1 MTIREFLNS
10 YINFIKS
17 IAIFEYIGDASS
29 IGADLEE
36 DYEEVGTYRDRRY
49 IPEDVMIRKVEY
61 FNIENGDITIWME
74 RR

>member
-1 MTIREFLNS
+1 MTIRQFLSS

-36 DYEEVGTYRDRRY
+36 DYEEVGTYSDRRY
-49 IPEDVMIRKVEY
+49 IPENVMIRKVEY

-74 RR
+74 A

>member
-1 MTIREFLNS
+1 MTIRQFLNS

-17 IAIFEYIGDASS
+17 IAVYEYIGDASS

-49 IPEDVMIRKVEY
+49 IPENVMIRKVEY
-61 FNIENGDITIWME
+61 FNIENGDIAIWME
-74 RR
+74 V

>member
-1 MTIREFLNS
+1 MTIRQFLSS

-49 IPEDVMIRKVEY
+49 IPENVMIRKVEY
-61 FNIENGDITIWME
+61 FNIENGKITIWME
-74 RR
+74 D

>member
-1 MTIREFLNS
+1 MTIRQFLSS

-17 IAIFEYIGDASS
+17 IAVFEYIGDTSS

-36 DYEEVGTYRDRRY
+36 DYEEVGIYRDRRY
-49 IPEDVMIRKVEY
+49 IPENVMIRKVEY

-74 RR
+74 A

>member
-1 MTIREFLNS
+1 MTIRQFLNS
-10 YINFIKS
+10 YINLIKS
-17 IAIFEYIGDASS
+17 IAVFEYIGDASS

-49 IPEDVMIRKVEY
+49 IPENVMIRKVEY

-74 RR
+74 A

>member
-1 MTIREFLNS
+1 MTIRQFLSS

-17 IAIFEYIGDASS
+17 IAVFEYIGDASS

-36 DYEEVGTYRDRRY
+36 DYEEVGIYRDRRY
-49 IPEDVMIRKVEY
+49 IPENVMIRKVEY

-74 RR
+74 A

>member
-1 MTIREFLNS
+1 MTIRQFLSS

-36 DYEEVGTYRDRRY
+36 DYEEVGPYRDRRY
-49 IPEDVMIRKVEY
+49 IPENVMIRKVEY

-74 RR
+74 A

>member
-1 MTIREFLNS
+1 MTIRQFLNS

-17 IAIFEYIGDASS
+17 IAVFEFIGDASS

-49 IPEDVMIRKVEY
+49 IPENVMIRKVEY

-74 RR
+74 A

>member
-1 MTIREFLNS
+1 MTIRQFLNS

-17 IAIFEYIGDASS
+17 IAVFEFIGDASS

-36 DYEEVGTYRDRRY
+36 DYEEVETYRDRRY
-49 IPEDVMIRKVEY
+49 IPENVMIRKVEY

-74 RR
+74 A

>member
-1 MTIREFLNS
+1 MTIRQFLSS

-17 IAIFEYIGDASS
+17 IAVFEYIGNASS

-36 DYEEVGTYRDRRY
+36 DYEEVGIYRDRSY

-74 RR
+74 A

>member
-1 MTIREFLNS
+1 MTIRQFLSS

-17 IAIFEYIGDASS
+17 IAVFEYIGDASS

-49 IPEDVMIRKVEY
+49 IPESVMIRKVEY
-61 FNIENGDITIWME
+61 FDIENGNITIWLE
-74 RR
+74 A